1 MSQILYR
8 FMMVAIDTIPT
19 AIILIPVLLI
29 ARHTL
34 FYPIS
39 IGREML
45 LIVFGFYLSAVFVV
59 VGIPS
64 ITNIRIDLTFN
75 LIPIID
81 IVNDPPAYIVNTLLN
96 ILLFIPFGFLVPA
109 IWKERRSLKK
119 VALMGFGLSL
129 IIETLQIFTFR
140 LTDIDDLIFNTLGA
154 VLGYY
159 IWIIFLHFAP
169 KKAEAELTA
178 QETVEENK
186 LELPIVFITVFI
198 IIFMVRPFVSAALW
212 DFILK

>member
-8 FMMVAIDTIPT
+8 LMMVAIDAIPT

-39 IGREML
+39 IGREIL

-64 ITNIRIDLTFN
+64 ITAIRIDLTFN

-96 ILLFIPFGFLVPA
+96 ILMFIPFGFLVPA

-119 VALMGFGLSL
+119 IALMGFGLSF

-140 LTDIDDLIFNTLGA
+140 CTDIDDLIFNTLGA
-154 VLGYY
+154 ILGYY
-159 IWIIFLHFAP
+159 IWIIFSRFALKRAVP
-169 KKAEAELTA
+169 ELKAQELT
-178 QETVEENK
+178 EENK
-186 LELPIVFITVFI
+186 LELPTVFITVFI
-198 IIFMVRPFVSAALW
+198 IIFLVRPFVSAALW
-212 DFILK
+212 DLVLK

>member
-39 IGREML
+39 IGREIL

-159 IWIIFLHFAP
+159 IWLIFLHFVP

-178 QETVEENK
+178 QETTEENK

-198 IIFMVRPFVSAALW
+198 IIFLVRPFVSAALW

>member
-8 FMMVAIDTIPT
+8 VLMAAIDTIPT

-29 ARHTL
+29 AQHTL

-39 IGREML
+39 IGREIL

-64 ITNIRIDLTFN
+64 ITSIRVDLTFN

-109 IWKERRSLKK
+109 LWKERRSLKN
-119 VALMGFGLSL
+119 VALLGFGLSL
-129 IIETLQIFTFR
+129 LIETLQIFTFR
-140 LTDIDDLIFNTLGA
+140 CTDIDDLIFNTLGA

-159 IWIIFLHFAP
+159 IWIIFLHFNR
-169 KKAEAELTA
+169 KRAEAELTA
-178 QETVEENK
+178 QERTEENK
-186 LELPIVFITVFI
+186 LEFPIVFITVFI
-198 IIFMVRPFVSAALW
+198 IIFLVRPFISEILW
-212 DFILK
+212 DLVFK